1 MEIDYVEPAH
11 RKKKGE
17 RERVEIAGSAAARG
31 DPAARL
37 EGMRGLFGPAAAEAV
52 LEAEAEMQL
61 RYDAF
66 CAETGAEY
74 WPCVP
79 LNMKFDFD

>member
-1 MEIDYVEPAH
+1 MVHLLQPVAH
-11 RKKKGE
+11 L
-17 RERVEIAGSAAARG
+17 A
-31 DPAARL
+31 L
-37 EGMRGLFGPAAAEAV
+37 LGLCGPASWRPLLASLGLDLASLALHRAEEAAT